1 MFDARKARKLS
12 DKTSPSAIK
21 RKVRK
26 ITKMVKKASKKGEY
40 AIGYETFCSYPIR
53 EKISQELRK
62 LGYDTHIEHFNTMI
76 KVFWGKEY

>member
-1 MFDARKARKLS
+1 MFTARKARELS

-26 ITKMVKKASKKGEY
+26 ITKLVKRASKSGEY
-40 AIGYETFCSYPIR
+40 AISCETFCSYPTR

-62 LGYDTHIEHFNTMI
+62 LGYDTHIEHFNTII
-76 KVFWGKEY
+76 KVFW